1 MEATRKP
8 RRRLSPDL
16 RRQQILDAAIVIFR
30 DQEYSAVSLELVAER
45 AGATRGLVHHYF
57 GIKRD
62 LFLAVVED
70 AVRIPPSID
79 LIPAGMT
86 GDLRDVVRAS
96 VVAWMTMIESAGGL
110 WLGAADS
117 GGFGG
122 SDLDLVISRAR
133 DELVDRM
140 IDEFPFPADLD
151 RELLRSALK
160 CFAALA
166 RVATEE
172 WLVTKALTEE
182 QTAVL
187 LEEALMALVDSV
199 VPAMGDS
206 GGSGGR
212 AD

>member
-1 MEATRKP
+1 
-8 RRRLSPDL
+8 
-16 RRQQILDAAIVIFR
+16 
-30 DQEYSAVSLELVAER
+30 
-45 AGATRGLVHHYF
+45 
-57 GIKRD
+57 
-62 LFLAVVED
+62 
-70 AVRIPPSID
+70 
-79 LIPAGMT
+79 
-86 GDLRDVVRAS
+86 
-96 VVAWMTMIESAGGL
+96 MIESAGGL

-122 SDLDLVISRAR
+122 SDIDLVVSRAR
-133 DELVDRM
+133 DDLVDRM

-160 CFAALA
+160 CFSALA

-187 LEEALMALVDSV
+187 LEEAFMALVESV
-199 VPAMGDS
+199 VPAMG
-206 GGSGGR
+206 GPAGSGGR